1 MSEQDRPPPT
11 KHAFDRGVVSGRD
24 AERAAVVAW
33 LRSEAEAA
41 AQTYTDQAWVW
52 ASRVDNMADS
62 VEKGEHRKEE
72 P

>member
-11 KHAFDRGVVSGRD
+11 KHAFDRGVAAGRD

-33 LRSEAEAA
+33 LRANTCGCYDFAA
-41 AQTYTDQAWVW
+41 VI
-52 ASRVDNMADS
+52 
-62 VEKGEHRKEE
+62 EKGEHRKEE